1 MSQHEQA
8 DSFSTPD
15 AGGATT
21 ERFPVPSEL
30 VRAATALVR
39 RHPRLCALRRIGV
52 SRAGRP
58 LHLLSVGH
66 ADAAVL
72 VVAGAHANEPAG
84 GPAVRR
90 L

>member
-8 DSFSTPD
+8 VSFFAPD
-15 AGGATT
+15 AGGAAA
-21 ERFPVPSEL
+21 ERFPVPSKL

-58 LHLLSVGH
+58 LHLLSVGP
-66 ADAAVL
+66 AAAAVL
-72 VVAGAHANEPAG
+72 VVAGAPAPAPAG
-84 GPAVRR
+84 GPGVP
-90 L
+90 